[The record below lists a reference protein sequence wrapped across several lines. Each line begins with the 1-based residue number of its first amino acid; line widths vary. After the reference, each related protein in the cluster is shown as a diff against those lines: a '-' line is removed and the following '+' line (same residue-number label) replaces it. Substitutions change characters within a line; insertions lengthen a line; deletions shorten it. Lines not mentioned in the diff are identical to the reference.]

1 MQFDL
6 LCEFSRVGFDF
17 LRLLFPLLLRR
28 ALLFGRLPS
37 RRDQTINRQRLV
49 ASPYQAVMS
58 QGCYAADYHQQQR
71 AGDQQRRWPKL
82 AKWKEHKS
90 DDAVE
95 IKDVAYPDEVS
106 VQQPEDDQ
114 PERAAIVNAPRPE
127 AAAFFRA
134 LRQ

>member
-6 LCEFSRVGFDF
+6 LCEFSRVGFDV

-37 RRDQTINRQRLV
+37 RRDKTINRQRSV
-49 ASPYQAVMS
+49 ASPYLAVLR
-58 QGCYAADYHQQQR
+58 QGRYAADYHQQQR

-82 AKWKEHKS
+82 AKWKKRKS
-90 DDAVE
+90 DDAVD
-95 IKDVAYPDEVS
+95 IKDVADPDEVS
-106 VQQPEDDQ
+106 VQQPENDQ

-127 AAAFFRA
+127 AVAFLRA
-134 LRQ
+134 PRQ

>member
-6 LCEFSRVGFDF
+6 LCEFNRVGFDV

-37 RRDQTINRQRLV
+37 CRDQTINRQRPV
-49 ASPYQAVMS
+49 ASPYLAVMY
-58 QGCYAADYHQQQR
+58 QCRCAADYQQRQR
-71 AGDQQRRWPKL
+71 AGGQQRRWPKF
-82 AKWKEHKS
+82 AKWIERKS

>member
-6 LCEFSRVGFDF
+6 LCEFSRVGFDV

-28 ALLFGRLPS
+28 TLLFGRLPS
-37 RRDQTINRQRLV
+37 RRDQTSNRQRPV
-49 ASPYQAVMS
+49 ASPYLVVMY
-58 QGCYAADYHQQQR
+58 QGCCTADYQQRQR
-71 AGDQQRRWPKL
+71 AGGQQRRWPKL

-95 IKDVAYPDEVS
+95 IKGVAYPDEVS
-106 VQQPEDDQ
+106 VQQSEDDQ

-127 AAAFFRA
+127 AAAFSRT